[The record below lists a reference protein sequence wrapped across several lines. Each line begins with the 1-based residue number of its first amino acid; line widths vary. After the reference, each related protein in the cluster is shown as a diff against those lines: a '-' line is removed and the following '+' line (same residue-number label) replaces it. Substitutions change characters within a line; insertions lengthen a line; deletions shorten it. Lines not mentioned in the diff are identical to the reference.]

1 MEVSR
6 ALLEALK
13 AEKIL
18 AQQKPG
24 KMASAQVK
32 AFIEL
37 FK

>member
-6 ALLEALK
+6 ALLDALK
-13 AEKIL
+13 AEKIS

-24 KMASAQVK
+24 KVASAQVK

>member
-6 ALLEALK
+6 ALLDALK
-13 AEKIL
+13 TEKIS
-18 AQQKPG
+18 AHQKPG
-24 KMASAQVK
+24 KVASAQVK